1 MASDLSSK
9 PHGAFC
15 GCRKCIDWHRA
26 EITRLRGMVRD
37 LWGSRRRMAYGP
49 KQKEI
54 ILNLDPW
61 IEESEADDKPKRFVG
76 DVAASD
82 LARMQATADSLEIEN
97 KRLAAAL
104 QAIITHQEMIAGK
117 LAPLSAT
124 VQIAKRALDI

>member
-1 MASDLSSK
+1 
-9 PHGAFC
+9 
-15 GCRKCIDWHRA
+15 
-26 EITRLRGMVRD
+26 
-37 LWGSRRRMAYGP
+37 MAYGP